1 MSESFYGTGRRKTST
16 ARVFLTPGS
25 GNIKINDRPLD
36 VFFGRKTAQMI
47 VRQPLELTQSSDRFD
62 VNVTVSGG
70 GTTGQAGAIRHG
82 LTRALMKFD
91 EALRS
96 PLRKA
101 GFVTRD
107 AREVE
112 RKKVG
117 LRKARRATQYSKRS
131 RTPGNEQS
139 LLGDRLVVGL
149 RTLTPPTGVR
159 IPLPQPKEY
168 GPLAGPIFLPGR
180 AGCRT
185 LFDRLFGLSG
195 AHLPHAGVV
204 ADQ

>member
-1 MSESFYGTGRRKTST
+1 MSTNFYGTGRRKTST

-25 GNIKINDRPLD
+25 GEITINDRPLD

-47 VRQPLELTQSSDRFD
+47 VRQPLELTNAGDRFD

-91 EALRS
+91 ESLRA

-117 LRKARRATQYSKRS
+117 LRKARRATQYSKR
-131 RTPGNEQS
+131 
-139 LLGDRLVVGL
+139 
-149 RTLTPPTGVR
+149 
-159 IPLPQPKEY
+159 
-168 GPLAGPIFLPGR
+168 
-180 AGCRT
+180 
-185 LFDRLFGLSG
+185 
-195 AHLPHAGVV
+195 
-204 ADQ
+204 